1 MKLKH
6 LVLLVATSVIAASP
20 ALAVERVYGGG
31 QLTNTIVSPTAP
43 GGCTTFD
50 QAVPAGQI
58 HPDTGCPTGDGD

>member
-58 HPDTGCPTGDGD
+58 HPDTG